1 MNNYG
6 LVLSDVGM
14 HPWLSRLLA
23 SLIAPLG
30 RLLFPTEAAACAL
43 DHHHSFVVS
52 YDAGA
57 DGGDVSL
64 DMHHDASEV
73 TLNVCLGRDGF
84 EGGGLRFCGRFGGA
98 AHRRELCVL
107 RHAKGR
113 AVLHLGRQRHG
124 ADALTAGSRVNLI
137 VWARSSAFRAAAAF
151 GHIEP
156 DGYPQ
161 QDEDEAGG
169 APPDALCLSKAN
181 DRDYEEQLKRPRRV

>member
-1 MNNYG
+1 
-6 LVLSDVGM
+6 
-14 HPWLSRLLA
+14 
-23 SLIAPLG
+23 
-30 RLLFPTEAAACAL
+30 
-43 DHHHSFVVS
+43 
-52 YDAGA
+52 
-57 DGGDVSL
+57 
-64 DMHHDASEV
+64 MHHDASEV